1 MFSFG
6 RKYTVLFFSFLM
18 LLTVELFAEQ
28 FRVAKLHT
36 VQLTD
41 DVNSEAEAALELND
55 GLAIYLPESRVFI
68 EGIEIKMTIPEE
80 TALWRDCCACVV
92 YDSVNPSP
100 KKEQIDFS
108 GNKIFFEVLPGKLS
122 WYLQIP
128 LTETKQFKTNQ
139 YTTRLEKK
147 PDLSG
152 NYIFLRLQQVMK
164 GVPDTV
170 LDSVIKMSVK
180 PILSNKG
187 ILKLNIQEPEIQTK
201 YQAKTEADKTDEAAK
216 KTAEATEQGFSSD
229 QANNNAQTED
239 NSQYEAF
246 YTVFVDD
253 EPVQDD
259 LDKILLN
266 TGIHNVSVIS
276 ESYRTEV
283 RNVRIEQAK
292 ISELDILLKSIEP
305 TLIIT
310 APEGTQIQFDGESFS
325 ETGKEIIISEGEH
338 KVTFII
344 GDYEIIRSISAIKG
358 KTYKA
363 NLAVDL
369 QISEE

>member
-1 MFSFG
+1 
-6 RKYTVLFFSFLM
+6 
-18 LLTVELFAEQ
+18 
-28 FRVAKLHT
+28 
-36 VQLTD
+36 
-41 DVNSEAEAALELND
+41 
-55 GLAIYLPESRVFI
+55 
-68 EGIEIKMTIPEE
+68 
-80 TALWRDCCACVV
+80 
-92 YDSVNPSP
+92 
-100 KKEQIDFS
+100 
-108 GNKIFFEVLPGKLS
+108 
-122 WYLQIP
+122 
-128 LTETKQFKTNQ
+128 
-139 YTTRLEKK
+139 
-147 PDLSG
+147 
-152 NYIFLRLQQVMK
+152 MK

-187 ILKLNIQEPEIQTK
+187 ILKLNIQEPEIQNYKSEGNLTK
-201 YQAKTEADKTDEAAK
+201 AEADAGTEGSFTTQNEAASL
-216 KTAEATEQGFSSD
+216 EASQNQTQQTNTTE
-229 QANNNAQTED
+229 
-239 NSQYEAF
+239 EAYDTVL

-253 EPVQDD
+253 NPVQGD

-266 TGIHNVSVIS
+266 TGIHNISVIS

-310 APEGTQIQFDGESFS
+310 APEGTQIQFDGEPFS
-325 ETGKEIIISEGEH
+325 DTGKEIIISEGEH

>member
-6 RKYTVLFFSFLM
+6 RKYTVLLFSFLM
-18 LLTVELFAEQ
+18 LFTAGLFAEQ

-128 LTETKQFKTNQ
+128 LTDTKQFKTNQ

-201 YQAKTEADKTDEAAK
+201 YQAKADADKTEEAEKA
-216 KTAEATEQGFSSD
+216 AETTEQGLSSAQLNNT
-229 QANNNAQTED
+229 QAED
-239 NSQYEAF
+239 NSQDEAF

-253 EPVQDD
+253 NPVQGD

-292 ISELDILLKSIEP
+292 ISDLDILLKSIEP

-310 APEGTQIQFDGESFS
+310 APEGTQIQFDGEPFS

>member
-1 MFSFG
+1 MMFSL
-6 RKYTVLFFSFLM
+6 RKYTVSVFSLFAM
-18 LLTVELFAEQ
+18 MAIPVFAEQ
-28 FRVAKLHT
+28 FRVARLHT
-36 VQLTD
+36 VNISE

-55 GLAIYLPESRVFI
+55 ALAIFLPESRTFI
-68 EGIEIKMTIPEE
+68 EGIEIKMSIPEE
-80 TALWRDCCACVV
+80 TALWRDCCACII

-100 KKEQIDFS
+100 ATAQIDFS

-128 LTETKQFKTNQ
+128 ITDTKQFKTNQ
-139 YTTRLEKK
+139 YTTRLDKR
-147 PDLSG
+147 PDISG

-164 GVPDTV
+164 GVPDSV
-170 LDSVIKMSVK
+170 LDSKIKMHIK
-180 PILSNKG
+180 PVLSDKG
-187 ILKLNIQEPEIQTK
+187 ILNLDIQEAELQLQDKKEEP
-201 YQAKTEADKTDEAAK
+201 QAQEQASESEESENDSETEP
-216 KTAEATEQGFSSD
+216 
-229 QANNNAQTED
+229 
-239 NSQYEAF
+239 F
-246 YTVFVDD
+246 YTVFIDD
-253 EPVQDD
+253 NPIQDAFD
-259 LDKILLN
+259 SILLN
-266 TGIHNVSVIS
+266 TGIHTVSVIS

-283 RNVRIEQAK
+283 RTVRIEQAK
-292 ISELDILLKSIEP
+292 KSDLSIQLKSIEP

-310 APEGTQIQFDGESFS
+310 APEGTKIQLDGEDFS

>member
-6 RKYTVLFFSFLM
+6 RKYTVLLFSFLM
-18 LLTVELFAEQ
+18 LFTAGLFAEQ

-128 LTETKQFKTNQ
+128 LTDTKQFKTNQ

-201 YQAKTEADKTDEAAK
+201 YQAKSDSDKTEESEKAA
-216 KTAEATEQGFSSD
+216 EITEQGLSSA
-229 QANNNAQTED
+229 QLNNAQAED
-239 NSQYEAF
+239 NSQEEAF

-253 EPVQDD
+253 NPVQSD
-259 LDKILLN
+259 LDKILLS

-292 ISELDILLKSIEP
+292 ISDLDILLKSIEP

-310 APEGTQIQFDGESFS
+310 APEGTQIQFDGEPFS